1 MPDSSSE
8 PPRATDWHGL
18 TEFARDLP
26 TRLAAAYAQE
36 RKQSHTLRAD
46 QHEEAIGRM
55 IDILAGMWT
64 GLAAAYPPGHF
75 HGKDPEAFFREY
87 LADRLRWRTV
97 LVRENPE
104 DPIKA
109 LEVKCAVL
117 SDAEDAVADAVAAI
131 FRGND
136 QVMPELWAEW
146 WQKARAVR
154 HGQPG

>member
-1 MPDSSSE
+1 MPDTPSE
-8 PPRATDWHGL
+8 PSHAPDWHRL

-26 TRLAAAYAQE
+26 TRLAAAYTQE
-36 RKQSHTLRAD
+36 RKQSHTHRAD
-46 QHEEAIGRM
+46 QHEEAIARM
-55 IDILAGMWT
+55 LDLLAGMWT
-64 GLAAAYPPGHF
+64 GLAAAYPAGHF
-75 HGKDPEAFFREY
+75 HGKDPEAVFREY

-97 LVRENPE
+97 LARENPE

-109 LEVKCAVL
+109 LEVKRAVL
-117 SDAEDAVADAVAAI
+117 SDAEDAVAAI

-154 HGQPG
+154 HGQAG